1 MPTINK
7 VLQPVAFLNEILDPA
22 QVERQRVE
30 DANDRAEGSRAFVLT
45 VVGLQ
50 NTSRGE
56 SDADAFIWNIEPGD
70 DRLDG
75 IEQILGVERYIGD
88 LPEWIKYEL
97 VEEGDPLLSEDS

>member
-1 MPTINK
+1 MATTNGII
-7 VLQPVAFLNEILDPA
+7 QPVAFLNEIVDPA
-22 QVERQRVE
+22 QVEKQRVE

-50 NTSRGE
+50 DTSRGE

-70 DRLDG
+70 DRLAG
-75 IEQILGVERYIGD
+75 IERILGVERHIRD

-97 VEEGDPLLSEDS
+97 VEEGDSLISG